1 MSEAKRLLEGRTQ
14 SRDIQEARAA
24 VRIQARR
31 RGQTARRQERAVKL
45 RERRRKLQAKKAQE
59 REKLSSTPPPRFPD
73 GRAVKKAQLKP
84 KPQPEPE
91 PEPEPQPAFAPPPP
105 PVAPPAAPPAPP
117 PAAADGVPKIAAADV
132 QRGALFHELKKT
144 ASNRAPAPAL
154 APPGDDAKRPSVP
167 PHRPCLPLF
176 LHC

>member
-1 MSEAKRLLEGRTQ
+1 MLEGRTQ
-14 SRDIQEARAA
+14 SRDMQETRAA

-45 RERRRKLQAKKAQE
+45 RERRRKVQAKKAQE
-59 REKLSSTPPPRFPD
+59 REKLSSTPPRFPD
-73 GRAVKKAQLKP
+73 GRAVKTAQPKP

-91 PEPEPQPAFAPPPP
+91 PEPAFAPPPP
-105 PVAPPAAPPAPP
+105 PGAPPAAPPAPS
-117 PAAADGVPKIAAADV
+117 PAALDGAHKIAAADV

-167 PHRPCLPLF
+167 LYRLGLPRLPLV
-176 LHC
+176 LRC